1 MSNKPL
7 TKGDMRAIIVLLKR
21 QQAQF
26 WHASW
31 SYKRIDALISKLEA
45 MLPAGKARV
54 RLVS

>member
-1 MSNKPL
+1 VTGLSK
-7 TKGDMRAIIVLLKR
+7 DDVRAIIVLLKR

-45 MLPAGKARV
+45 TLPAGKGRV